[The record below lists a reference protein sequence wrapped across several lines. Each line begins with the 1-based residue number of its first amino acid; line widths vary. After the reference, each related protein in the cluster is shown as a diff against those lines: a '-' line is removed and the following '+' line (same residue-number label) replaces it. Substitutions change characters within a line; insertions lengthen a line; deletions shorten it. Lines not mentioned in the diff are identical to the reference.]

1 MLNANEQNYKQ
12 SRVVARFDEETHT
25 YYDQDNKP
33 FISTTQLLEVGGITP
48 SYDFVDKDLLKA
60 SADKGNL
67 IHKEI
72 ENYIKNGEIGFTKE
86 LDEFVNYLKAHKLTP
101 VASEL
106 VVNDDLVAGTIDLVL
121 KAENGEL
128 ILADNKTTSTIH
140 SDSVSWQC
148 SIYKKLY
155 EHTHEEKISRLCV
168 FHFNKDG
175 ELNVR
180 DLPIKSKEV
189 IDELYEWYRTKPDTK
204 FELSSIGQLTELYE
218 AEKVIAYFESQ
229 KKEWEEKSNTMRE
242 SIVNVMKEKGISKF
256 ENEKIMITYIAPT
269 IAKTLDTAKLKSEKP
284 EIYNEYLKD
293 TEKKEQVRIKLKGE
307 KEND

>member
-1 MLNANEQNYKQ
+1 MIK
-12 SRVVARFDEETHT
+12 FDEKTHT
-25 YYDQDNKP
+25 YTNEKGTL
-33 FISTTQLLEVGGITP
+33 ISTTQLLKKAGISP
-48 SYDFVDKDLLKA
+48 NYEMVNSEILQAA
-60 SADKGNL
+60 SEKGSL

-72 ENYIKNGEIGFTKE
+72 EDFIKNGEIGFTKE
-86 LDEFVNYLKAHKLTP
+86 LGEFINYLKAHKLTP

-128 ILADNKTTSTIH
+128 ILADVKTTSTIH

-155 EHTHEEKISRLCV
+155 DGSHEEKISRLCV
-168 FHFNKDG
+168 FHFNKEG

-180 DLPIKSKEV
+180 DLPIKDDGV
-189 IDELYEWYRTKPDTK
+189 INELYEWYKTQPDTK
-204 FELSSIGQLTELYE
+204 FELSSNGQLTELYE

-229 KKEWEEKSNTMRE
+229 KKEWEEKSIAMRE
-242 SIVNVMKEKGISKF
+242 SIVSVMKEKGISKF
-256 ENEKIMITYIAPT
+256 ENEKIMITYIAPS
-269 IAKTLDTAKLKSEKP
+269 IAKTLDTAKLKAEKP
-284 EIYNEYLKD
+284 EVYNEYLKD

-307 KEND
+307 KKDD

>member
-1 MLNANEQNYKQ
+1 MLNANEQNYKP
-12 SRVVARFDEETHT
+12 SRAIARFDEETHT

-60 SADKGNL
+60 SADKGLL

-86 LDEFVNYLKAHKLTP
+86 LDEFINYLKAHKLTP
-101 VASEL
+101 VESEM
-106 VVNDDLVAGTIDLVL
+106 VVNDDLVAGTIDIVL

-128 ILADNKTTSTIH
+128 ILADVKTTSTIH

-155 EHTHEEKISRLCV
+155 DGSHEQKISRLCV

-180 DLPIKSKEV
+180 DLPIKDDGV
-189 IDELYEWYRTKPDTK
+189 INELYEWYKTQPDTK
-204 FELSSIGQLTELYE
+204 FELSNIGQLTELYE

-229 KKEWEEKSNTMRE
+229 KKECEEKSIAMRE

-256 ENEKIMITYIAPT
+256 ENENIMITYIAPS
-269 IAKTLDTAKLKSEKP
+269 IAKTLDTAKLKAEKP
-284 EIYNEYLKD
+284 EVYNEYLKD

-307 KEND
+307 KND

>member
-12 SRVVARFDEETHT
+12 SRVVARFDEEIHT

-33 FISTTQLLEVGGITP
+33 FISTTKLLEVGGITQ

-67 IHKEI
+67 VHKEI
-72 ENYIKNGEIGFTKE
+72 EDYIKKGEIGFTKE
-86 LDEFVNYLKAHKLTP
+86 LDEFINYLKAHKLAP

-128 ILADNKTTSTIH
+128 ILADVKTTSTIH

-148 SIYKKLY
+148 SIYKDLY
-155 EHTHEEKISRLCV
+155 EHTHDEKITQLQV

-189 IDELYEWYRTKPDTK
+189 IDELYEWYKSKPDTK
-204 FELSSIGQLTELYE
+204 FELSSIGQLSELYE
-218 AEKVIAYFESQ
+218 VEKIIAYFESQ
-229 KKEWEEKSNTMRE
+229 KKEWEEKSNAMRE
-242 SIVNVMKEKGISKF
+242 SIVGVMKEKGINKF

-307 KEND
+307 K